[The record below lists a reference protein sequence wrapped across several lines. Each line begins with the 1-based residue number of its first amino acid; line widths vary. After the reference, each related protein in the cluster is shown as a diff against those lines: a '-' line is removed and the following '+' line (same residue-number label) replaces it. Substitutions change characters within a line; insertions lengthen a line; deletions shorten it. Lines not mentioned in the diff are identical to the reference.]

1 MFIMNNIEII
11 SEEFLEKC
19 KALGIHEHTILP
31 VEKISFSDEVR
42 KACEV
47 NYCGGYGKTW
57 ACPPGVGTVE
67 ECREK
72 CQKFKYVYIFST
84 VHELE
89 DSFDYDGMVDGKKAH
104 ELVCAEIGK
113 LFDKEIPINFML
125 TAEGCGNCEKCTYPD
140 APCRF
145 PDKMHP
151 SVESF
156 GISVVKEASIA
167 GINYINGANTVT
179 YFGNI
184 FF

>member
-1 MFIMNNIEII
+1 MENTVL
-11 SEEFLEKC
+11 SPEFFEKC
-19 KALGIHEHTILP
+19 KALGIHEHAVLP
-31 VEKISFSDEVR
+31 IGRINFSDEVR
-42 KACEV
+42 KACEA

-72 CQKFKYVYIFST
+72 CNQFKYVYIFSS

-89 DSFDYDGMVDGKKAH
+89 DSLDYEGMMDGKAAH
-104 ELVCAEIGK
+104 EELCVEVGK
-113 LFDKEIPINFML
+113 LFATEIPNNLML
-125 TAEGCGNCEKCTYPD
+125 TAEGCANCTKCTYPN

-156 GISVVKEASIA
+156 GISVVKEAATA

-179 YFGNI
+179 YFGNV